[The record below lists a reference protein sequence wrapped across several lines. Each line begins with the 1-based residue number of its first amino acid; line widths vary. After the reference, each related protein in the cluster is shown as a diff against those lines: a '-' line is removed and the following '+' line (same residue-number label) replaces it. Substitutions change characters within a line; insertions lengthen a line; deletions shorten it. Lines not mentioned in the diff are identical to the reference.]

1 MAGGAPVTVDPER
14 GAEERGAAL
23 ERGVAW
29 LAATDHKKTAAKVGV
44 ASLFFFL
51 LSGLLALTMRAE
63 LAQPGLQFV
72 SDHTYDELF
81 TMHGSGMIYLFLTPA
96 ALGLGLYLV
105 PLQVGAAEIAAPR
118 LALFGF
124 WLYLC
129 GGIAM
134 YSGFLTNNGAG
145 SDTWTATIPLSNSS
159 GTPGVG
165 MDLWVIGVGLAVF
178 GSLAIAVTILLTI
191 LRLRAP
197 GMTMLRLPV
206 FTWTMLATTF
216 MVVASFPVLVVAMGL
231 LLAERHLGGVF
242 TGSTG
247 SVVYQHLFWFY
258 GHPVVYVMFFPFVG
272 AVAESVATFSRKRF
286 FGYRALIV
294 SLLFFTALS
303 MAVWGHHM
311 FITGAVKNQY
321 YSLTS
326 TMLAVPA
333 GIEYLDLI
341 GTMVGGAIVFRAP
354 MLFAL
359 GFITQFLIGGL
370 TGIIV
375 ASPPLDYH
383 VNGSYFVVA
392 HFHYTLFAGSLFGL
406 LAGFHYWWPK
416 ATGAMLRERLSKA
429 SFWVLVLGAN
439 LTFFPMFFLGY
450 DGMPRRVADY
460 EPKFGDLNLLS
471 SIGAGVIALGILMVL
486 VNMVISLRR
495 RVPAGNDPWGAQT
508 LEWWTSSP
516 PPRDNFTSL
525 PEITSYAP
533 LLDRRE
539 REEEA
544 AAGGGGRAAEV
555 PA

>member
-1 MAGGAPVTVDPER
+1 MAGSPPVAVESDR
-14 GAEERGAAL
+14 GAGL
-23 ERGVAW
+23 ERGFAW

-44 ASLFFFL
+44 ASIFFFL

-105 PLQVGAAEIAAPR
+105 PLQVGANEIAAPR

-124 WLYLC
+124 WIYLC
-129 GGIAM
+129 GGLAM
-134 YSGFLTNNGAG
+134 YSGFLTDNGAG
-145 SDTWTATIPLSNSS
+145 DDSWTATIPLSNSMH
-159 GTPGVG
+159 TPGVG
-165 MDLWVIGVGLAVF
+165 MDLWVIGVALAVL
-178 GSLAIAVTILLTI
+178 GSFFIGVTILLTI

-197 GMTMLRLPV
+197 GMTMLRMPV
-206 FTWTMLATTF
+206 FSWTMLATVF
-216 MVVASFPVLVVAMGL
+216 MVIASFPVLVVAMAL
-231 LLAERHLGGVF
+231 LLAERHIGGIF

-247 SVVYQHLFWFY
+247 SIVYQHLFWFY

-272 AVAESVATFSRKRF
+272 AVGEAVATFSRKRF

-326 TMLAVPA
+326 QMLAIPA

-341 GTMVGGAIVFRAP
+341 GTMIGGSIVFRAP
-354 MLFAL
+354 MLFAV
-359 GFITQFLIGGL
+359 GFIVEFLIGGL
-370 TGIIV
+370 TGIIL

-406 LAGFHYWWPK
+406 LAGVHFWFPK
-416 ATGAMLRERLSKA
+416 ATGAMLRERLAKV
-429 SFWVLVLGAN
+429 SFWVLILGTN

-450 DGMPRRVADY
+450 EGMPRRVADY
-460 EPKFGDLNLLS
+460 ESRLGDLNLIA
-471 SIGAGVIALGILMVL
+471 SIGAGVIALGILLVL
-486 VNMVISLRR
+486 VNFVVSLRR
-495 RVPAGNDPWGAQT
+495 KVPAGNDPWGAQT
-508 LEWWTSSP
+508 LEWWTTSP
-516 PPRDNFTSL
+516 PPRDNFASL
-525 PEITSYAP
+525 PKITSYAP

-539 REEEA
+539 AEEDA
-544 AAGGGGRAAEV
+544 ARSRTEV
-555 PA
+555 AV